1 MKIKHTLVA
10 ALIVYCA
17 TPVRAQPG
25 APPPPAPQAPPA
37 PPPKEVAAA
46 DAAPRSLVVH
56 VAPVSTPPGAQ
67 VELEAM
73 IDAPFAEALVA
84 SWRPIGAS
92 SEWIDVTFERSSAG
106 GWFATLPA
114 PRPPGLEYFIHGK
127 DTSGVEVVHF
137 ASADHPHVVRVDPAE
152 IDRLEEIDVDRLGG
166 HRNSVSFDIAGH
178 NFGNRY
184 NFKDEFIR
192 GEVSFTY
199 HLLRYLHH
207 ISFGFGAIEG
217 RTPIYSDVDDDI
229 DVRRAMRYGFGEI
242 RVRPHRSV
250 FLDFRVDLGVSHDG
264 FDQGARG
271 VITFGKPWRSNVS
284 IGGEII
290 GDLGGTGWVRLQWDT
305 APPLLMG
312 ASIVRTDLPGVSID
326 PNGLYI
332 AYDVAYR
339 IQSRFTVK
347 GQMSYGARDGAAH
360 FGGGLGTAIE
370 F

>member
-25 APPPPAPQAPPA
+25 TPPAPKA
-37 PPPKEVAAA
+37 VAAA
-46 DAAPRSLVVH
+46 EPAPRSLVVH
-56 VAPVSTPPGAQ
+56 VAPVTTAPGRQ

-84 SWRPIGAS
+84 SWRPIGGK
-92 SEWIDVTFERSSAG
+92 EWIDVQFERSSAG

-114 PRPPGLEYFIHGK
+114 PRPPGLEYFIHGT
-127 DTSGVEVVHF
+127 DTSGVEIAHF
-137 ASADHPHVVRVDPAE
+137 ASADHPHIVRVDPIE
-152 IDRLEEIDVDRLGG
+152 IDRLEEIDLDRLDG
-166 HRNSVSFDIAGH
+166 HRNSVSVDVAGH

-184 NFKDEFIR
+184 KFKDEYIR
-192 GEVSFTY
+192 GEVMFTY
-199 HLLRYLHH
+199 HVLRYLHH
-207 ISFGFGAIEG
+207 IAFGFGAIEG

-284 IGGEII
+284 VGGEII

-326 PNGLYI
+326 PNGLII
-332 AYDVAYR
+332 AYDVSYR
-339 IQSRFTVK
+339 IQNRFTLK

-360 FGGGLGTAIE
+360 FGGGLGTAVE

>member
-10 ALIVYCA
+10 AFFVYGVA
-17 TPVRAQPG
+17 PVRAQPR
-25 APPPPAPQAPPA
+25 APAP
-37 PPPKEVAAA
+37 EHVAAA
-46 DAAPRSLVVH
+46 EPAPRSLVVH
-56 VAPVSTPPGAQ
+56 VAPVSTAPRKD

-84 SWRPIGAS
+84 SWRPIGGDQ
-92 SEWIDVTFERSSAG
+92 WVDVQFERSSAG

-127 DTSGVEVVHF
+127 DTAGVTVAHF
-137 ASADHPHVVRVDPAE
+137 ASADRPHVVRVDPSE
-152 IDRLEEIDVDRLGG
+152 IDRLEEIDLARLDG
-166 HRNSVSFDIAGH
+166 HRNAVAFEIVGH
-178 NFGNRY
+178 DFGNRY
-184 NFKDEFIR
+184 GFKDQFIR
-192 GEVSFTY
+192 GETTYTY
-199 HLLRYLHH
+199 HVLRHLHH
-207 ISFGFGAIEG
+207 IAFGFGAIEG
-217 RTPIYSDVDDDI
+217 RTPIYSDVNDDI
-229 DVRRAMRYGFGEI
+229 DVRRATRYGFGEI

-250 FLDFRVDLGVSHDG
+250 FLDLRIDLGVSHDG

-284 IGGEII
+284 IGGEIF

-332 AYDVAYR
+332 AYDVTYR
-339 IQSRFTVK
+339 IQNRVTVK
-347 GQMSYGARDGAAH
+347 GQMSYGARDGAAN
-360 FGGGLGTAIE
+360 FGGGLGTALE

>member
-1 MKIKHTLVA
+1 MNIKHTLVA
-10 ALIVYCA
+10 ALIIYGV

-25 APPPPAPQAPPA
+25 APLGPAP
-37 PPPKEVAAA
+37 KDVAAA
-46 DAAPRSLVVH
+46 SETAPRSLVVH
-56 VAPVSTPPGAQ
+56 IAPVSTVLGKD

-73 IDAPFAEALVA
+73 IDAPFAEALAA
-84 SWRPIGAS
+84 SWRPIGEK
-92 SEWIDVTFERSSAG
+92 EWISVQFERSSAG

-127 DTSGVEVVHF
+127 DTSGVEVAHF
-137 ASADHPHVVRVDPAE
+137 ASAANPHVVRVDPAE
-152 IDRLEEIDVDRLGG
+152 VDRLEEIDLDRLAG

-184 NFKDEFIR
+184 GYKDQFIR
-192 GEVSFTY
+192 GETTFTY
-199 HLLRYLHH
+199 HVLRYLHH
-207 ISFGFGAIEG
+207 IAFGFGAIEG
-217 RTPIYSDVDDDI
+217 RTPVYSDVNDDI
-229 DVRRAMRYGFGEI
+229 DVRRATRYGFGEI

-250 FLDFRVDLGVSHDG
+250 FLDLRVDLGVSHDG

-284 IGGEII
+284 VGGELF

-332 AYDVAYR
+332 AYDLTYR
-339 IQSRFTVK
+339 IEKRFTVK
-347 GQMSYGARDGAAH
+347 GQMSYGARDGAAN
-360 FGGGLGTAIE
+360 FGGGLGGALE